1 MKLLTNLVFFLSLS
15 LYFLMMIESSIE
27 TNRFDELEVIQL
39 IPVIIEQLK
48 KGNVVEEEKVA
59 LQKIFGDLW
68 ELIVIEAN
76 RVNSVEE
83 MNPLL
88 KTLLQSEEVRLA
100 KREIK
105 KQIGNDIYK
114 NSIRRIYRGD
124 SKSNKKNNVPK
135 PYIALDDDRKLL
147 SPSERLLNMVAAIVH
162 KTNVIEM
169 AKSKKRRNFRQKK
182 KQANKKHPLGI
193 VTVQKPRQ
201 KYLNRILNINRMKRS
216 LIKFGVDMHEMK
228 ALMDQVNS
236 QENGDDDD
244 DYYQDNNEKRHDE
257 SDYQNTDYYEDDYNY
272 QEQEQERVEEI
283 PTDDSYEDYS
293 IDNFN
298 MAYRRNNDGDDYENG
313 SVVELINLAKQR
325 DRREKIQHKADAEYE
340 DEYDEVPVENEY
352 GIDASA
358 QIEY

>member
-1 MKLLTNLVFFLSLS
+1 M
-15 LYFLMMIESSIE
+15 
-27 TNRFDELEVIQL
+27 IQL

-76 RVNSVEE
+76 RVNSREE

-88 KTLLQSEEVRLA
+88 KTLLQSEEVRLV

-124 SKSNKKNNVPK
+124 SKSNNVPK

-169 AKSKKRRNFRQKK
+169 AKSKKRRNLRQKK

-201 KYLNRILNINRMKRS
+201 KYLNRILNMNRMKRS
-216 LIKFGVDMHEMK
+216 LIKFGVNMHDMK
-228 ALMDQVNS
+228 ALMDQVNHENDS
-236 QENGDDDD
+236 QEDNDNENEDDD
-244 DYYQDNNEKRHDE
+244 DYDQDHNEKRHDE
-257 SDYQNTDYYEDDYNY
+257 SDYQNSDYYEDDYNY
-272 QEQEQERVEEI
+272 QEQERVEEII

-298 MAYRRNNDGDDYENG
+298 MAYRRTNDGDDYENG

-340 DEYDEVPVENEY
+340 DEYDEVPAENEY

-358 QIEY
+358 HIEY

>member
-1 MKLLTNLVFFLSLS
+1 M
-15 LYFLMMIESSIE
+15 
-27 TNRFDELEVIQL
+27 IQL
-39 IPVIIEQLK
+39 IPVIIEQLR

-76 RVNSVEE
+76 RVDSLEE

-124 SKSNKKNNVPK
+124 SKSNNVPK

-169 AKSKKRRNFRQKK
+169 AKSKKRRNLRHKK

-216 LIKFGVDMHEMK
+216 LIKFGVDMHDMK
-228 ALMDQVNS
+228 ALMDQVNH
-236 QENGDDDD
+236 ENDSLENEDGND
-244 DYYQDNNEKRHDE
+244 DYDQDNNEKRHDD
-257 SDYQNTDYYEDDYNY
+257 SDYQNSDYYEDDYNY
-272 QEQEQERVEEI
+272 QEQEQEQERVKGI
-283 PTDDSYEDYS
+283 QTDDSYEDYS

-352 GIDASA
+352 GIDALA
-358 QIEY
+358 HIEY